1 MKKEKQY
8 LNTTEWKIEHF
19 ELSEKMQYVS
29 AYETGGVIRIKTDAC
44 DQVDE
49 IFLCRSDS
57 KEFIKLPFFMDI
69 KPTSFENDSVN
80 YVVVIVGT
88 NPCELHRLIVWFG
101 GFDKGKPWF
110 KFKVISLYDY
120 CVCPEDQL
128 HRIRS
133 GHGIGGGTGG
143 AA

>member
-8 LNTTEWKIEHF
+8 LNDTEWKIEYF

-29 AYETGGVIRIKTDAC
+29 VYESGGVIRIKADAC

-49 IFLCRSDS
+49 ILLCRSDS
-57 KEFIKLPFFMDI
+57 KKFIKLPFFMDI
-69 KPTSFENDSVN
+69 KPTSFENNSIN

-88 NPCELHRLIVWFG
+88 NPCELHRLIIWFG

-110 KFKVISLYDY
+110 KFKVIPLYDD

-128 HRIRS
+128 HRVRS